1 MDRSVNRSIEK
12 MLVIIDDLR
21 MGNPKKLSECLG
33 FDEPEIIYKILRG
46 ENSISKN
53 LAMLI
58 NEKYPQ
64 YSIEWLLATNVEFKK
79 DAIMVNLDDTI
90 FNDPKRMN
98 TLVRFLSKHHARFM
112 EDELF
117 QLHYGRIRYDVLED
131 ENLRK
136 ARELAFKKNNR
147 SN

>member
-1 MDRSVNRSIEK
+1 MDIRVNRSREK
-12 MLVIIDDLR
+12 MLFLIDDLG
-21 MGNPKKLSECLG
+21 MANPNKLSESLG
-33 FDEPEIIYKILRG
+33 FDNPDIIYRILRG
-46 ENSISKN
+46 ETSISKN

-64 YSIEWLLATNVEFKK
+64 YSIDWLLTGNVESKK
-79 DAIMVNLDDTI
+79 DDILINLDDTI
-90 FNDPKRMN
+90 FNDPKRIY
-98 TLVRFLSKHHARFM
+98 TLVRFLSKHHAQFM
-112 EDELF
+112 EDEMF
-117 QLHYGRIRYDVLED
+117 QLYYSRLRYDVFKD

>member
-1 MDRSVNRSIEK
+1 MDRRVNKSIEK
-12 MLVIIDDLR
+12 MLYIIDDLG
-21 MGNPKKLSECLG
+21 MVKPNKLSESLG

-46 ENSISKN
+46 ETSISKN

-64 YSIEWLLATNVEFKK
+64 YSIDWILDRNVEFKK
-79 DAIMVNLDDTI
+79 DAILISLDDTI

-117 QLHYGRIRYDVLED
+117 QLHYGRIRYDVLQD